1 MRVPHLIPAFLLACT
16 SLSPADAQVYIF
28 SGTLS
33 GLNKSPANA
42 SPGTGTATVE
52 FDDATHMMRVT
63 ATFSDLVLTGTGTT
77 AAHIHILTPP
87 ALTGGVVTQVPSYPG
102 FPLGVTSG
110 DYDATFNMLLASSY
124 NPAFLNNAVNGG
136 NPATAEATLLAG
148 LNAGNA
154 YFNIHSSTF
163 PAGEIRATLLAVP
176 EPATWAMMIF
186 GFGAVGLAMRRRKQ
200 MELIFR
206 RTA

>member
-1 MRVPHLIPAFLLACT
+1 MPSNAK
-16 SLSPADAQVYIF
+16 SG
-28 SGTLS
+28 SGTS
-33 GLNKSPANA
+33 
-42 SPGTGTATVE
+42 TVE

-87 ALTGGVVTQVPSYPG
+87 ELTGGVVAQVPSYPG

-110 DYDATFNMLLASSY
+110 VYDATFDMLLASSY

-136 NPATAEATLLAG
+136 DLATAECHSPG
-148 LNAGNA
+148 RSNAGNA

-163 PAGEIRATLLAVP
+163 PGGEIRGTLLAVP
-176 EPATWAMMIF
+176 EPSTWAMMLI
-186 GFGAVGLAMRRRKQ
+186 GVGSHWLPDAASAPQGQLPRAVSITDILEGDGPPEHPGWVQNVTLS
-200 MELIFR
+200 
-206 RTA
+206 